1 MKKIIQFFK
10 DKPVLKHFV
19 LATFS
24 TLLLVW
30 LVLMWL
36 NSYTNHGE
44 QIAVPNVIGLHQ
56 DELEEYLSKRDLR
69 YEIIDEVYSTEH
81 PKGTVLRQDPIA
93 HTDETPSYV
102 KSNRKLYLTIVS
114 DQDKMVA
121 IPDLVGRSKRLAQAQ
136 MDIVGL
142 KPVYQPTPYEFSD
155 VVVKQVYKGK
165 SVKAGDKVPYGST
178 IIVYVGVG
186 QDGEP
191 IAVPNVVGY
200 SSEEISAYLAD
211 KSIYPFYECSNCV
224 TKEDTL
230 MAVAYKQHPL
240 PSVNPTQFKR
250 PGFTLTIFLDKNA
263 TKGNNIPLDSLNYNN
278 QIRDSIQPIE

>member
-1 MKKIIQFFK
+1 MKGIIQFITQR
-10 DKPVLKHFV
+10 PLLKHFI
-19 LATFS
+19 LATLA
-24 TLLLVW
+24 LLFIVW
-30 LVLMWL
+30 GILQLL
-36 NSYTNHGE
+36 SNYTNHGE

-56 DELEEYLSKRDLR
+56 DELEDYLSKRDLR

-93 HTDETPSYV
+93 HSEETPSYV
-102 KSNRKLYLTIVS
+102 KSSRKLYLTIVS

-142 KPVYQPTPYEFSD
+142 KPVYQPTPYEFTD

-186 QDGEP
+186 DDGEP
-191 IAVPNVVGY
+191 ISVPNVVGY
-200 SSEEISAYLAD
+200 SASEITAYLSE
-211 KSIYPFYECSNCV
+211 KSIYPFFECSNCE
-224 TKEDTL
+224 TKEDSL
-230 MAVAYKQHPL
+230 SAVAYKQHPL
-240 PSVNPTQFKR
+240 PSTNPTQYKR

-263 TKGNNIPLDSLNYNN
+263 SLNNIIPLDSLNYTPV
-278 QIRDSIQPIE
+278 RDSVPSIE